1 MHRHLNKVVREL
13 TALMLAMVGG
23 TLLLIM
29 VMYLTGARKD
39 AYGVALHL
47 LTIAAGAGIAVLYL
61 MTIGRGQRRE
71 ARTAFAIVESTQRTN
86 LLLLTTDRDGV
97 VTWVN
102 RRVERLLGRPASAV
116 IGRGLV
122 EAIGLEVDRDTL
134 DYIASG
140 FGAGAGFHLDGVCRD
155 AHGREVHVAL
165 EATPGSRDY
174 PDTRFVI
181 RGADTTRL
189 YEAER
194 ELRRLSLVAMRTD
207 NAVIIT
213 DAKGD
218 IEWVNDGFRRITGY
232 EYEEVVGKRPGDIL
246 QGPETDP
253 ETVEYMRS
261 CLKQGRGFSTEIL
274 NYSKHGRVYWLAVDV
289 QPVYNERGEVTNFIA
304 VESDITATKQTLQ
317 ALHDAEA
324 FARSTIDA
332 LDAHIAI
339 LDSDGRIV
347 ATNRVWDEF
356 DRVLGPEGGARIGEN
371 YLRHCERATGA
382 FAPGA
387 WAIATGIRRVLS
399 GEVDR
404 FEEEYPYDLDGK
416 LCWYTVRATPFPDDA
431 RGRVVV
437 MHYETTDR
445 KLSEMELKRHTEAL
459 ESAQAELQI
468 RTSELASINQSLAV
482 ATEQAQA
489 ANRAKTAF
497 LANMSHEIRTPMTA
511 ILGYA
516 DLLATREVAEEDRN
530 DFAMTIVRNARHLMS
545 LLDEILDLSKIEA
558 GRMPFSSEACS
569 LVELVEG
576 VIEVMRVRAAEKDLA
591 LQAEFK
597 GMLPSIVETDPK
609 RLRQVLFNLVGNAI
623 KFTERGEVRM
633 VVRMRTRKRDGAR
646 LLRFEVLDTGIG
658 MTPEQAERLF
668 EPFSQADV
676 STTRRYGG
684 TGLGL
689 AISKRIAT
697 GMGGGIEVDSEP
709 GRGSSF
715 FLTVQVGIPAE
726 ASMMDGEALHL
737 GARGTVPQ
745 EPAHAEVVPSQR
757 KIRARVL
764 VVDDGKDN
772 RRLISFHLKRAGAT
786 VELAEDGREGVDKA
800 LRAYNQGM
808 AYDLILMDIQ
818 MPEMDGLEATRA
830 LRGNGYDL
838 PIVALTAHAMAGDRE
853 VCLEAGCDDYLTKPI
868 DPNRLLETCE
878 EMAGRRRKAA

>member
-1 MHRHLNKVVREL
+1 MQRHINKVVREL
-13 TALMLAMVGG
+13 IALVLAMIGG
-23 TLLLIM
+23 TLLLFM
-29 VMYLTGARKD
+29 GMYLMGVERD
-39 AYGVALHL
+39 AYGVGLHL
-47 LTIAAGAGIAVLYL
+47 LTIAAGAGIAVVYL
-61 MTIGRGQRRE
+61 VTIGRTERRE

-86 LLLLTTDRDGV
+86 LLLLTTDGDGV

-102 RRVERLLGRPASAV
+102 RRVVRLLGRPGGEV
-116 IGRGLV
+116 IGRRLA
-122 EAIGLEVDRDTL
+122 EAIGLEADRETL

-140 FGAGAGFHLDGVCRD
+140 LAAGTGFQFDGVCRD
-155 AHGREVHVAL
+155 VNGRELHVAL
-165 EATPGSRDY
+165 EATPGSREHAE
-174 PDTRFVI
+174 TRFVI

-213 DAKGD
+213 DANGD

-232 EYEEVVGKRPGDIL
+232 EYEEVVGKRPGDFL

-253 ETVEYMRS
+253 ETVEYMSS
-261 CLKQGRGFSTEIL
+261 CLRQGRGFSAEIL
-274 NYSKHGRVYWLAVDV
+274 NYSKHGRAYWLAIDV
-289 QPVYNERGEVTNFIA
+289 QPVYNERGEVTNFVA

-339 LDSDGRIV
+339 LDSDGRILT
-347 ATNRVWDEF
+347 TNRVWDEF
-356 DRVLGPEGGARIGEN
+356 VRSLGSGRSSRVGEN
-371 YLRHCERATGA
+371 YLQYCEGATGA

-387 WAIATGIRRVLS
+387 RAIAAGIRRVLS

-416 LCWYTVRATPFPDDA
+416 LCWYTVRATPFPGDSH
-431 RGRVVV
+431 GRVVV

-445 KLSEMELKRHTEAL
+445 KLAEMELKRYTEAL
-459 ESAQAELQI
+459 ESAQLELQV

-530 DFAMTIVRNARHLMS
+530 DFAMTIVRNARHLMG

-558 GRMPFSSEACS
+558 GRMPFSAEACS
-569 LVELVEG
+569 LVELVED
-576 VIEVMRVRAAEKDLA
+576 VIEVMRVRAAEKELT
-591 LQAEFK
+591 LHAEFK
-597 GMLPSIVETDPK
+597 GMLPSMIETDPK

-633 VVRMRTRKRDGAR
+633 VVRMRTRKGDGAR
-646 LLRFEVLDTGIG
+646 LMRFEVMDTGIG
-658 MTPEQAERLF
+658 MTAQQIERLF

-689 AISKRIAT
+689 AISKRIAA

-715 FLTVQVGIPAE
+715 FLTVQVSIPTG
-726 ASMMDGEALHL
+726 ASMMEGEALHL
-737 GARGTVPQ
+737 GARRAAQQ
-745 EPAHAEVVPSQR
+745 ETASSESSSQQR
-757 KIRARVL
+757 NIRARVL

-772 RRLISFHLKRAGAT
+772 RRLIGFHLKRAGAT
-786 VELAEDGREGVDKA
+786 VELAEDGREAVDKA
-800 LRAYNQGM
+800 LRSYNEGT

-853 VCLEAGCDDYLTKPI
+853 ACLEAGCDDYLTKPI
-868 DPNRLLETCE
+868 DPERLLETCE
-878 EMAGRRRKAA
+878 RMVGQPRKAA